1 MYHLFT
7 YGNTCTKILIWKQ
20 LVALVEKNRHIQC
33 IYIIEHLHFKVI
45 GYKFIKNYIDYN
57 RDKTLSSFI
66 ILCQYKMYLCKFY
79 PCNDSEKLLVNM
91 DIK

>member
-1 MYHLFT
+1 MYKNINMKAI
-7 YGNTCTKILIWKQ
+7 GSPCREKQ
-20 LVALVEKNRHIQC
+20 THTVY
-33 IYIIEHLHFKVI
+33 IYKRAPAFKVI

-79 PCNDSEKLLVNM
+79 PRNDSEKLLVNM